1 MTEKILNHYDY
12 QDIEVKKHFKWMYL
26 DYYPCFGWDVLET
39 MPSENRKRYL
49 HISLRRDYDIP
60 EKDRLTHYQSKFD
73 NCMSEI
79 QNLEVSM
86 CFAPTVC
93 AAIVGL
99 FGIFFLMGAFSFISA
114 GGKVGVF
121 LMIPALAALFLAYP
135 CYLAVFHAK
144 QKQTEPF
151 IRERYDELFQIGQSA
166 RKILERS

>member
-1 MTEKILNHYDY
+1 MIKKVLNHYDY
-12 QDIEVKKHFKWMYL
+12 QDIEVKKHFKWLYL

-39 MPSENRKRYL
+39 MPSENRKKYL
-49 HISLRRDYDIP
+49 HISFRRDYNIP
-60 EKDRLTHYQSKFD
+60 GKDRLIHYQSKFD

-79 QNLEVSM
+79 QNLEISM

-99 FGIFFLMGAFSFISA
+99 IGIFFLVGAFSFMSA
-114 GGKVGVF
+114 EGKAGLF

-135 CYLAVFHAK
+135 CYLAVLHAK

-151 IRERYDELFQIGQSA
+151 IQERYDELFQIGQSA
-166 RKILERS
+166 RQILEQS